1 MIVKLQCLI
10 FLVFGFL
17 CWHGVDDVI
26 EEARQ
31 EAQAGATISILLS
44 MPIGAL
50 PNIKVG
56 ES

>member
-17 CWHGVDDVI
+17 CWHGIDDVI

-31 EAQAGATISILLS
+31 EAQAGETISILLS
-44 MPIGAL
+44 MPISTL
-50 PNIKVG
+50 PNIRAGV
-56 ES
+56 